1 MATDEQRLQQKID
14 KQRDSEARWLQKMLF
29 AAGKA
34 REAREKLADLRGDD
48 LNPLIELDDG
58 TSVPLGKLEEIV
70 EKRVSA
76 LMQALG
82 RTIRP

>member
-1 MATDEQRLQQKID
+1 MTTADKRLQQKID

-34 REAREKLADLRGDD
+34 REAREKLTELKDAD

-58 TSVPLGKLEEIV
+58 TKVPLDKLEEVIT
-70 EKRVSA
+70 KRVDD
-76 LMQALG
+76 LMEALG
-82 RTIRP
+82 RTVKP